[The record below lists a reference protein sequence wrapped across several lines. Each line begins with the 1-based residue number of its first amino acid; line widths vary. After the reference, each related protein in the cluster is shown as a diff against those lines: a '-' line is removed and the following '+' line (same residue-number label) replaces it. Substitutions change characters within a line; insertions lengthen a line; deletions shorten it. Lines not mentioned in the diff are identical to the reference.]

1 MSTKPDLRAL
11 RVLPYVTA
19 AMIVITHLAAVALCI
34 LAIRMVVHS
43 DTQAYNF
50 IGIFIS
56 YSTSFKFI
64 IVIAMF
70 VCLYRLSG
78 VTKWFYY
85 SWICCIIY
93 IVAGLFTQIVAWL
106 STITGENIAV
116 SSISFIL
123 SLFPDASVLF
133 AVYALLRGAEDIFI
147 HIDKMDGRREASRAG
162 NMWIFVETALLSSYY
177 LLFIVCALG
186 LKIFKFGKGK
196 TPVVLAAPAYVFT
209 VFLGL
214 SIIAYVFAAVKVTGT
229 VRRTCYEYYLYNYN
243 SGVGL

>member
-1 MSTKPDLRAL
+1 MSAKPDLRAL
-11 RVLPYVTA
+11 RVLPYITA
-19 AMIVITHLAAVALCI
+19 AIIVMTHLAAVALCI

-56 YSTSFKFI
+56 YSTSFKY
-64 IVIAMF
+64 IVIIAMF

-106 STITGENIAV
+106 TTITGEGVAI
-116 SSISFIL
+116 SSLSFIL

-133 AVYALLRGAEDIFI
+133 AIYALLRGAEEIFI
-147 HIDKMDGRREASRAG
+147 NIDMMDGRREASKAG
-162 NMWIFVETALLSSYY
+162 NLWIFAETGLLSSYY
-177 LLFIVCALG
+177 MLFIICALAR
-186 LKIFKFGKGK
+186 KIFKFGKGEV
-196 TPVVLAAPAYVFT
+196 PFVLTIPAYVFT
-209 VFLGL
+209 ALLAV
-214 SIIAYVFAAVKVTGT
+214 SILMYIYVAIKVTGT
-229 VRRTCYEYYLYNYN
+229 VRRTCYEYYLYDYN
-243 SGVGL
+243 SGVRV